1 MLQYAL
7 PEALRQPIWAVA
19 TDATY
24 RVQRMSY
31 ALVAVS
37 AVIHRKV
44 AGSWIRTPWPLVV
57 GCFPGSE
64 SHEIYWELL
73 TIFRPELDRRGMPG
87 PEQLHSDW
95 FPGLSRI
102 WRGFFPKGRGA
113 AQGIEHCLRAM
124 RKNHRQGTSQAAG
137 VLPRRRRGRG
147 RGRGRGH
154 HERGPED
161 DVRPVPHL
169 KHRPLNVFLA
179 PIPPEAH

>member
-24 RVQRMSY
+24 RVQRMAY
-31 ALVAVS
+31 AFGAAS
-37 AVIHRKV
+37 AVIHRNV

-64 SHEIYWELL
+64 SHE
-73 TIFRPELDRRGMPG
+73 
-87 PEQLHSDW
+87 QLHSDW
-95 FPGLSRI
+95 LPGLSRI
-102 WRGFFPKGRGA
+102 WRCFFPKDRGA

-147 RGRGRGH
+147 RGRGHGH

-161 DVRPVPHL
+161 HVRPMPHL